1 MAISSRKYTKYA
13 GNRLKYC
20 KILSTGGFCAEFQQ
34 KHVRG
39 DRRGRVYNHRPSE
52 LSGGGWFVSGHSR
65 PSQWIRHDKHSISRN
80 YLWSLLFLVFFCYF
94 AMSPGV
100 SKYRKLLRYSMCNS
114 LGSHQ
119 TRPRIPLFATF
130 WNSKKQLLCWDR
142 RGFRFQWV
150 AQLQKRW
157 WCGNM
162 DFPNKIMALA
172 LALFWESAAIKCTNW
187 GFWWMFVVQTRI
199 SSRFFQ
205 LAQKVC
211 SAVSSGD
218 FYWDVSFEVGFCAY
232 WWGFV
237 SLGLGA
243 SSSTTCCVE
252 SAGWHLFLGVKWCLQ
267 VDFPLRMPW
276 RKSGIWWYLV
286 ASLWLMTSSIK
297 SRALHVHCQ
306 HNQDFDACSPLF
318 WTFYIMVI
326 HFQLGQFDVEQSSC
340 GLHYA
345 PST

>member
-1 MAISSRKYTKYA
+1 MVRYCRLMDFVRNS
-13 GNRLKYC
+13 NRN
-20 KILSTGGFCAEFQQ
+20 
-34 KHVRG
+34 
-39 DRRGRVYNHRPSE
+39 RRGRVYNHRPSE
-52 LSGGGWFVSGHSR
+52 LRGGWFVSGHSR
-65 PSQWIRHDKHSISRN
+65 PSQWIRHDKHAISRN
-80 YLWSLLFLVFFCYF
+80 YLSSLLFLVFLSYF

-114 LGSHQ
+114 LESQPLRCQQSHQ
-119 TRPRIPLFATF
+119 TCPRIAVFGTF
-130 WNSKKQLLCWDR
+130 WDSKKQLLCWDR

-187 GFWWMFVVQTRI
+187 GFWWMFLVQTRI
-199 SSRFFQ
+199 SSRFFK
-205 LAQKVC
+205 LARKVC

-243 SSSTTCCVE
+243 SSSTTCFCVE
-252 SAGWHLFLGVKWCLQ
+252 SAGWHPFLGVKWCLQ

-306 HNQDFDACSPLF
+306 HNQDFDAFSALF
-318 WTFYIMVI
+318 SAF
-326 HFQLGQFDVEQSSC
+326 
-340 GLHYA
+340 
-345 PST
+345 